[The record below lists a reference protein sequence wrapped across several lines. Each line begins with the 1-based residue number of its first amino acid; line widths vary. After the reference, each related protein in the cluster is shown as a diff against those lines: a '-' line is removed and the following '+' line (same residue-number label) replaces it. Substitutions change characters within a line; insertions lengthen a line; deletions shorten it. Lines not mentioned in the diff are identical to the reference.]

1 MLDMEMG
8 TDQVDLQPHGH
19 RQYSAQGMLS
29 MAGRWQ
35 IRILLRT
42 PDATLHEASLELDT
56 PT

>member
-19 RQYSAQGMLS
+19 RQYSTQGMLS

-42 PDATLHEASLELDT
+42 SNATLHEASLELDT